1 MWVSSWEKKVI
12 IKVLKVKKWVMVIR
26 TLKEDTFVTSL
37 RPRIEHYAELDV
49 NAGISHA
56 VVALIRLKWFR
67 KPF

>member
-67 KPF
+67 MPF